1 MDDFV
6 EFLGNVGAGIV
17 AVSIVG
23 FVVWLV
29 VSGYAEYILMV
40 VFGLIVLAVIG
51 KLFRWFINNE

>member
-40 VFGLIVLAVIG
+40 VSGLIVLAVIG

>member
-1 MDDFV
+1 MDGFV
-6 EFLGNVGAGIV
+6 EFLGNIGAGIL